1 MRGNILERKQ
11 IVFSISAA
19 CDPCLEAVAV
29 FMQNLKGKWLC
40 PVPCKIFTPQ
50 MVCFADIHCHVPKAG
65 HILLKFLQVYADHLF
80 DIFGQVN
87 RHLIRG
93 AQHQPCLP
101 LFFSDFIE
109 ENALGSAK
117 GWPLFFFPF
126 PLQSR
131 SKQYDCGDSFH
142 TADCNQR
149 QISAEHSQK
158 IRYFFYHHFAFLLAG
173 TMEPASAEVLFP
185 NRKNPCNF

>member
-1 MRGNILERKQ
+1 MQHYNSTPVSHPPEAIRCRRSKSPPTHGHCFRSAPPGLFPLSEPIPKENILPHTVPE
-11 IVFSISAA
+11 
-19 CDPCLEAVAV
+19 
-29 FMQNLKGKWLC
+29 C
-40 PVPCKIFTPQ
+40 PS
-50 MVCFADIHCHVPKAG
+50 H
-65 HILLKFLQVYADHLF
+65 
-80 DIFGQVN
+80 
-87 RHLIRG
+87 G
-93 AQHQPCLP
+93 APPLRSTHTASHFLP
-101 LFFSDFIE
+101 LTHPGTRVPDPRLPESLPDFRCT
-109 ENALGSAK
+109 LRGSPAPF
-117 GWPLFFFPF
+117 GSGQARCRCRPF

-173 TMEPASAEVLFP
+173 TMEPAIAEVLFP